1 MPSVVSS
8 RNLYPIHDRDLLFT
22 DEFLSVLEAS
32 GIEAAC
38 STTTTA
44 SGLIRG
50 RMVCQLRRGLDGTRW
65 DP

>member
-1 MPSVVSS
+1 MPFG
-8 RNLYPIHDRDLLFT
+8 RNLT
-22 DEFLSVLEAS
+22 DAVGGILADFFLSVLEAS